1 MKILLMGNPNVGKSV
16 VFNRVTGT
24 SVIASNYPGTTVEFT
39 KGCIKIGDRRVEVID
54 VPGTYTLEPTCK
66 AEQIAVEML
75 NEHAD
80 GDVVINVVESTNLE
94 RSLNLTLQLLK
105 RKIPAVVA
113 LNFWDETK
121 HKGILIDD
129 KKLEQILGV
138 PCVPICA
145 VTGEGVKQLVER
157 VKEAKLSEYDYEDEE
172 RWHEVGRIVDQVQN
186 ITHRHHTW
194 LERLGDASV
203 RPLTGIPIAA
213 VVMFLA
219 FKVIRFIGE
228 GLIGYVSEPLFE
240 KLWLPVVMKL
250 SAVMGSGGFLH
261 NLVIGQLI
269 DGEIDF
275 GQSFGLLTTGLFVP
289 IGAVLPY
296 VFAFYVVLSLLEDLG
311 FLPRLA
317 VMVDTLMHKLGLHG
331 FAIVPMLLGLGCNV
345 PGALATRVLETR
357 REKFIAATLL
367 SIAVPCAALQAMVV
381 GLVGEHGVGYLAIVY
396 GTLLAVWILLGV
408 IFNRTVKG
416 ESPEIFIEIPP
427 YRIPYLRSLLK
438 KIWIRIKWFL
448 KEAVPFVLLGV
459 LIVNLLYTFGIIQFV
474 GKITAPVVTRVL
486 GLPQEAVGAL
496 IVGFLRKDVAV
507 GMLIPLGLT
516 IKQLVIASVVLA
528 MYFPC
533 VATFTTLVK
542 ELGVADMLKS
552 AVIMIVSSLIVG
564 GLLNLVLP

>member
-1 MKILLMGNPNVGKSV
+1 MGNPNVGKSV

-39 KGCIKIGDRRVEVID
+39 KGSIKLGDRRVEVID

-172 RWHEVGRIVDQVQN
+172 RWHEVGKIVEKVQN

-203 RPLTGIPIAA
+203 RPLTGIPMAA
-213 VVMFLA
+213 MVMFLA

-240 KLWLPVVMKL
+240 KLWMPVVMKL

-311 FLPRLA
+311 FIPRLA

-367 SIAVPCAALQAMVV
+367 SIAVPCAALQAMIV
-381 GLVGEHGVGYLAIVY
+381 GLVGEHGLGYLAIIY
-396 GTLLAVWILLGV
+396 GTLLAVWVLLGV
-408 IFNRTVKG
+408 IFNKTVKG

-427 YRIPYLRSLLK
+427 YRIPYMRSLLK

-459 LIVNLLYTFGIIQFV
+459 LIVNLLYTFGIIQFI

-533 VATFTTLVK
+533 IATFTTLVK
-542 ELGVADMLKS
+542 ELGVVDMLKS
-552 AVIMIVSSLIVG
+552 AGVMIVSSLIVG

>member
-16 VFNRVTGT
+16 VFNRVTGAN
-24 SVIASNYPGTTVEFT
+24 VIASNYAGTTVEFT
-39 KGCIKIGDRRVEVID
+39 KGSMKLGDRRAELID

-66 AEQIAVEML
+66 AEEIAVEML
-75 NEHAD
+75 NERTE

-105 RKIPAVVA
+105 RKVPVVVA

-121 HKGILIDD
+121 HKGISIDD

-157 VKEAKLSEYDYEDEE
+157 IEEAKSSTLEYEDQE
-172 RWHEVGRIVDQVQN
+172 RWHEVGNIVDKVQN

-203 RPLTGIPIAA
+203 RPLTGIPMAA
-213 VVMFLA
+213 IVMFLA
-219 FKVIRFIGE
+219 FKLIRFIGE
-228 GLIGYVSEPLFE
+228 GLIGHVGEPLFE
-240 KLWLPVVMKL
+240 NLWLPVVTKL
-250 SAVMGSGGFLH
+250 SSLMGSGGFLH
-261 NLVIGQLI
+261 DLVIGQLI

-296 VFAFYVVLSLLEDLG
+296 VFAFYVVLSFLEDLG
-311 FLPRLA
+311 FIPRLA
-317 VMVDTLMHKLGLHG
+317 VMVDTLMHRLGLHG

-345 PGALATRVLETR
+345 PGALSTRILETR
-357 REKFIAATLL
+357 RERFISATIL

-381 GLVGEHGVGYLAIVY
+381 GLVGEHGVGYLAIIY
-396 GTLLAVWILLGV
+396 GTLLAVWVLLGV
-408 IFNRTVKG
+408 IFNKTVKG
-416 ESPEIFIEIPP
+416 QSPEIFLEIPP
-427 YRIPYLRSLLK
+427 YRIPYMRSLAK

-448 KEAVPFVLLGV
+448 KEAIPFVLLGV
-459 LIVNLLYTFGIIQFV
+459 LIVNLLYTFGVIQFV

-542 ELGVADMLKS
+542 ELGIVDMLKS
-552 AVIMIVSSLIVG
+552 AVIMVLSTLIVG
-564 GLLNLVLP
+564 GLLNLILP